1 VNTPPEIQPPRKP
14 TGVPA
19 ERPSRSAP
27 PRSAGVGLRVRLWIG
42 CLAGVSLAATA
53 IAVMLE
59 RVPAPNAPSTSEFVW
74 VWLPGILG
82 AAIGISFVLA
92 LWLDRG
98 IVRHLRGLKRGLEQG
113 QVAELRGL
121 PSVSGWGELSDL
133 TMQVQAVLTRQRQ
146 LARAAAELQHVSDRQ
161 LRIRDGLTRWSAGEA
176 WVPLAPE
183 SGTLGPLIAVLNREM
198 PRLARVQSSVLESAT
213 SLDRDVHAA
222 LDEAREVAE
231 QAERGFVEAT
241 ALLTTVRELERLGGE
256 LSGTASSPR
265 PDAREQAAAA
275 HESFERFRAAAVSAI
290 ESLVAASSES
300 VALLAGGMMH
310 VQEIAEQTQM
320 ISNRAT
326 LIALHA
332 LNPDM
337 GIARGTPEA
346 RTEEWKTLTREVRA
360 ASERVAALTADIER
374 EVAAAR
380 LRMEGARASV
390 ATALEQAPAPQAPAA
405 EAEGAVDGARLMERI
420 REMIQDATAKG
431 ERLSSA
437 GERASRAA
445 ERLKRRIE
453 GESVAIEAM
462 TAAWI
467 DRFGSSSSPSQ
478 ASSTPTMLRV
488 LGREDAAASPPPA
501 RGQGER
507 P

>member
-1 VNTPPEIQPPRKP
+1 M
-14 TGVPA
+14 
-19 ERPSRSAP
+19 
-27 PRSAGVGLRVRLWIG
+27 GLRIRLWIG
-42 CLAGVSLAATA
+42 CLSGAVLSAIA
-53 IAVMLE
+53 IAVLLA

-74 VWLPGILG
+74 VWLPAILG
-82 AAIGISFVLA
+82 AAVGISFALA

-161 LRIRDGLTRWSAGEA
+161 LRIRDGLARWSAGEA
-176 WVPLAPE
+176 WAPLAPE
-183 SGTLGPLIAVLNREM
+183 SGTLGPLIAILNREM

-213 SLDRDVHAA
+213 SLDRDLHAA
-222 LDEAREVAE
+222 LEEAREVAE

-256 LSGTASSPR
+256 LSSTVSTPR
-265 PDAREQAAAA
+265 SAAREEAAAA
-275 HESFERFRAAAVSAI
+275 REAFERFRDAAASAI

-300 VALLAGGMMH
+300 VSLLAGGMMH
-310 VQEIAEQTQM
+310 VQEIAEQTQL

-332 LNPDM
+332 LNPDI
-337 GIARGTPEA
+337 GSARGTAES
-346 RTEEWKTLTREVRA
+346 RSEELKTLTREVRE
-360 ASERVAALTADIER
+360 ASDRVAALTADIER

-380 LRMEGARASV
+380 LRMDEARSV
-390 ATALEQAPAPQAPAA
+390 VAAALEPIALPPAPAA
-405 EAEGAVDGARLMERI
+405 EAEVVVDSARLMERV

-453 GESVAIEAM
+453 GESVAVEAM

-467 DRFGSSSSPSQ
+467 ERFDPSI
-478 ASSTPTMLRV
+478 APPAPPSNPPAMLRV
-488 LGREDAAASPPPA
+488 LGRDDTSASPPPA
-501 RGQGER
+501 RGHGER
-507 P
+507 T